1 MLESTMRI
9 LLAVALTLLT
19 AVASASAQSLSPA
32 NRDRARVE
40 NRLGWEQMRGEK
52 FEQAIKHFQ
61 AAIEINPEY
70 EMPFYGLGRA
80 HMALKQY
87 VSAISALSR
96 CRDLY
101 QAQVGRQFSNQQDA
115 QRYRADRIT
124 ELDEM
129 IRQVQSGPQ
138 TIQTQDQL
146 RQLQEQKRQVQDII
160 ARGANMSVTSAV
172 PAWVSLSLGSA
183 YFRSGKLG
191 DAEREYKATIEA
203 DSKSGEAYNNLAVVY
218 LETGRIAEAEAAL
231 GNAKKVGFRVNPQ
244 LEQAIK
250 DKKNTRP

>member
-1 MLESTMRI
+1 MRSE
-9 LLAVALTLLT
+9 T
-19 AVASASAQSLSPA
+19 
-32 NRDRARVE
+32 
-40 NRLGWEQMRGEK
+40 
-52 FEQAIKHFQ
+52 FEQAVKHFQ
-61 AAIEINPEY
+61 AAIEINPEF

-101 QAQVGRQFSNQQDA
+101 RAQVGRQFSNQQDA

-124 ELDEM
+124 EYDEM
-129 IRQVQSGPQ
+129 IRQVQAGPQ

-146 RQLQEQKRQVQDII
+146 RQLQEQKRQLQDII
-160 ARGANMSVTSAV
+160 ARGANMSIASAV

-183 YFRSGKLG
+183 YFRSGKL
-191 DAEREYKATIEA
+191 DEAEREYKATIEA
-203 DSKSGEAYNNLAVVY
+203 DRKSGEAYSNLAVVY

-231 GNAKKVGFRVNPQ
+231 KDAKKSGFKVNPQ

-250 DKKNTRP
+250 DKKATRH

>member
-1 MLESTMRI
+1 MRM
-9 LLAVALTLLT
+9 LLAVALTMLALVPVT
-19 AVASASAQSLSPA
+19 SAQSLSPA
-32 NRDRARVE
+32 DHDRARVQ

-52 FEQAIKHFQ
+52 FEQALKHFQ
-61 AAIEINPEY
+61 AAIEINPEF

-101 QAQVGRQFSNQQDA
+101 VAQVGRQFSTQQDA

-146 RQLQEQKRQVQDII
+146 RQLQEQKRQLQGII
-160 ARGANMSVTSAV
+160 ARGANMSVTTAV

-183 YFRSGKLG
+183 YFRSGRLA

-203 DSKSGEAYNNLAVVY
+203 DRKSGEAYSNLAVVY

-231 GNAKKVGFRVNPQ
+231 KDAKKSGFKVNPQ

-250 DKKNTRP
+250 DKKATRH

>member
-1 MLESTMRI
+1 MRM
-9 LLAVALTLLT
+9 LLAVALTMLALVPVT
-19 AVASASAQSLSPA
+19 SAQSLSPA
-32 NRDRARVE
+32 DHDRARVQ

-52 FEQAIKHFQ
+52 FEQARKHFQ
-61 AAIEINPEY
+61 AAIEINPEF

-101 QAQVGRQFSNQQDA
+101 VAQVGRQFSTQQDA

-160 ARGANMSVTSAV
+160 ARGANMSVTTA
-172 PAWVSLSLGSA
+172 VSLPPA
-183 YFRSGKLG
+183 
-191 DAEREYKATIEA
+191 
-203 DSKSGEAYNNLAVVY
+203 
-218 LETGRIAEAEAAL
+218 
-231 GNAKKVGFRVNPQ
+231 
-244 LEQAIK
+244 
-250 DKKNTRP
+250 

>member
-1 MLESTMRI
+1 MRT
-9 LLAVALTLLT
+9 LAAVALTMLALVPVT
-19 AVASASAQSLSPA
+19 SAQSLSPA
-32 NRDRARVE
+32 DHDRARVQ

-52 FEQAIKHFQ
+52 FEQARKHFQ
-61 AAIEINPEY
+61 AAIEINPEF

-101 QAQVGRQFSNQQDA
+101 VAQVGRQFSTQQDA

-146 RQLQEQKRQVQDII
+146 RQLQEQKRQLQDII
-160 ARGANMSVTSAV
+160 ARGANMSVTTAV

-183 YFRSGKLG
+183 YFRSGRLA

-203 DSKSGEAYNNLAVVY
+203 DRKSGEAYSNLAVVY

-231 GNAKKVGFRVNPQ
+231 KDAKKSGFKVNPQ

-250 DKKNTRP
+250 DKKATRH

>member
-1 MLESTMRI
+1 MLESTMRTVI
-9 LLAVALTLLT
+9 AVALTLLT
-19 AVASASAQSLSPA
+19 LVPLTAAQSLAPA
-32 NRDRARVE
+32 DRDRARAQ
-40 NRLGWEQMRGEK
+40 NRLGWEQMRGEH
-52 FEQAIKHFQ
+52 FEQAIKYFQ
-61 AAIEINPEY
+61 AAIEINPEF

-80 HMALKQY
+80 HMSLKQY

-101 QAQVGRQFSNQQDA
+101 VAQVGRQFSNQQDA
-115 QRYRADRIT
+115 QRSRADRIT

-160 ARGANMSVTSAV
+160 ARGGNMSVEASV

-183 YFRSGKLG
+183 YFRSGKLA
-191 DAEREYKATIEA
+191 DAEREYKATIES
-203 DSKSGEAYNNLAVVY
+203 DRKSGEALSNLAVVY
-218 LETGRIAEAEAAL
+218 LETGRFTEAEAAL
-231 GNAKKVGFRVNPQ
+231 KDAKKTGFKVNPQ

-250 DKKNTRP
+250 DKKTP

>member
-1 MLESTMRI
+1 MLEWTMRT
-9 LLAVALTLLT
+9 LLAFALLLSAVVA
-19 AVASASAQSLSPA
+19 VPSAQSVSPA
-32 NRDRARVE
+32 DRDKARAY
-40 NRLGWEQMRGEK
+40 NRLGWEQMRAEK

-61 AAIEINPEY
+61 SAIETNPEY

-101 QAQVGRQFSNQQDA
+101 VAQVGRQFSTQQDA

-129 IRQVQSGPQ
+129 IRQVQTGPQ

-146 RQLQEQKRQVQDII
+146 RQLLEQKRQLQDII
-160 ARGANMSVTSAV
+160 SRGSNMSVTVAV

-183 YFRSGKLG
+183 YFRSGKLA
-191 DAEREYKATIEA
+191 DAEREYKAAIEA
-203 DSKSGEAYNNLAVVY
+203 DRRAGEAYSNLAVVY
-218 LETGRIAEAEAAL
+218 LETGRIAEADAAL
-231 GNAKKVGFRVNPQ
+231 KDAKKAGFKVNPQ

-250 DKKNTRP
+250 ERKGSR

>member
-1 MLESTMRI
+1 MRALLAAAAI
-9 LLAVALTLLT
+9 LLTFVPGP
-19 AVASASAQSLSPA
+19 SAQSLSPA
-32 NRDRARVE
+32 SRDKARAE
-40 NRLGWEQMRGEK
+40 NRLGWEQMRSEK
-52 FEQAIKHFQ
+52 FEQAVKHFQ
-61 AAIEINPEY
+61 AAIAINPEF

-101 QAQVGRQFSNQQDA
+101 RAQVGRQFSSQQDA

-160 ARGANMSVTSAV
+160 ARGANMSIAAAV

-183 YFRSGKLG
+183 YFRSGQLD
-191 DAEREYKATIEA
+191 DAELEYKATIDA
-203 DSKSGEAYNNLAVVY
+203 DGKSGEAYNNLAVVY
-218 LETGRIAEAEAAL
+218 LETGRIADADAAL
-231 GNAKKVGFRVNPQ
+231 ANAKKVGFRVNPQ
-244 LEQAIK
+244 LEQAIRE
-250 DKKNTRP
+250 KKPATRP

>member
-1 MLESTMRI
+1 MRT
-9 LLAVALTLLT
+9 LLAVALTLVT
-19 AVASASAQSLSPA
+19 FVPAMSAQPSPTA
-32 NRDRARVE
+32 RDQARAQ
-40 NRLGWEQMRGEK
+40 NRLGWEQMRREK
-52 FEQAIKHFQ
+52 FEEAVKHFQ
-61 AAIEINPEY
+61 AAIEINPEF

-96 CRDLY
+96 CQALY
-101 QAQVGRQFSNQQDA
+101 RAQVGRQFSSQQDA
-115 QRYRADRIT
+115 QRYRADRII
-124 ELDEM
+124 EIDEM

-160 ARGANMSVTSAV
+160 ARGNNISIGSGV

-183 YFRSGKLG
+183 YFRAGKLA
-191 DAEREYKATIEA
+191 DAEREYKATIDA
-203 DSKSGEAYNNLAVVY
+203 DGRSGEAYNNLAVVY
-218 LETGRIAEAEAAL
+218 LETNRIAEAEAAL
-231 GNAKKVGFRVNPQ
+231 ANAKKVGFRVNPQ

-250 DKKNTRP
+250 EKKATSRP

>member
-1 MLESTMRI
+1 MRM
-9 LLAVALTLLT
+9 LLAVALTMLALVPVT
-19 AVASASAQSLSPA
+19 SAQSLSPA
-32 NRDRARVE
+32 DHDRARVQ

-52 FEQAIKHFQ
+52 FEQALKHFQ
-61 AAIEINPEY
+61 AAIEINPEF

-101 QAQVGRQFSNQQDA
+101 VAQVGRQFSTQQDA

-146 RQLQEQKRQVQDII
+146 RQLQEQKRQLQDII
-160 ARGANMSVTSAV
+160 ARGANMSVTTAV

-183 YFRSGKLG
+183 YFRSGRLA

-203 DSKSGEAYNNLAVVY
+203 DRKSGEAYSNLAVVY

-231 GNAKKVGFRVNPQ
+231 KDAKKSGFKVNPQ

-250 DKKNTRP
+250 DKKATRH

>member
-1 MLESTMRI
+1 MHT

-19 AVASASAQSLSPA
+19 FVPVTSAQPLSPA
-32 NRDRARVE
+32 DHDRARVQ
-40 NRLGWEQMRGEK
+40 NRLGWEQMRSER
-52 FEQAIKHFQ
+52 FEQAVKHFQ
-61 AAIEINPEY
+61 AAIEINPEF

-101 QAQVGRQFSNQQDA
+101 RAQVGRQFSNQQDA

-124 ELDEM
+124 EYDEM
-129 IRQVQSGPQ
+129 IRQVQAGPQ

-146 RQLQEQKRQVQDII
+146 RQLQEQKRQLQDII
-160 ARGANMSVTSAV
+160 ARGANMSIASAV

-183 YFRSGKLG
+183 YFRSGKL
-191 DAEREYKATIEA
+191 DEAEREYKATIEA
-203 DSKSGEAYNNLAVVY
+203 DRKSGEAYSNLAVVY

-231 GNAKKVGFRVNPQ
+231 KDAKKSGFKVNPQ

-250 DKKNTRP
+250 DKKATRH

>member
-1 MLESTMRI
+1 MRT
-9 LLAVALTLLT
+9 LAAVALTMLALVPVT
-19 AVASASAQSLSPA
+19 SAQSLSPA
-32 NRDRARVE
+32 DHDRARVQ

-52 FEQAIKHFQ
+52 FEQALKHFQ
-61 AAIEINPEY
+61 AAIEINPEF

-101 QAQVGRQFSNQQDA
+101 VAQVGRQFSTQQDA

-160 ARGANMSVTSAV
+160 ARGANMSVTTAV

-183 YFRSGKLG
+183 YFRSGRLA

-203 DSKSGEAYNNLAVVY
+203 DRKSGEAYSNLAVVY

-231 GNAKKVGFRVNPQ
+231 KDAKKSGFKVNPQ

-250 DKKNTRP
+250 DKKATRH

>member
-1 MLESTMRI
+1 MRT
-9 LLAVALTLLT
+9 LAAVALTMLALVPVT
-19 AVASASAQSLSPA
+19 SAQSLSPA
-32 NRDRARVE
+32 DHDRARVQ

-52 FEQAIKHFQ
+52 FEQALKHFQ
-61 AAIEINPEY
+61 AAIEINPEF

-101 QAQVGRQFSNQQDA
+101 VAQVGRQFSTQQDA

-146 RQLQEQKRQVQDII
+146 RQLQEQKRQLQDII
-160 ARGANMSVTSAV
+160 ARGANMSVTTAV

-183 YFRSGKLG
+183 YFRSGRLA

-203 DSKSGEAYNNLAVVY
+203 DRKSGEAYSNLAVVY

-231 GNAKKVGFRVNPQ
+231 KDAKKSGFKVNPQ

-250 DKKNTRP
+250 DKKATRH

>member
-1 MLESTMRI
+1 MRT
-9 LLAVALTLLT
+9 LLAFALLLLALVA
-19 AVASASAQSLSPA
+19 VPSAQSVSPA
-32 NRDRARVE
+32 DRDKARAY
-40 NRLGWEQMRGEK
+40 NRLGWEQMRAEK

-61 AAIEINPEY
+61 SAIETNPEY

-101 QAQVGRQFSNQQDA
+101 VAQVGRQFSTQQDA

-138 TIQTQDQL
+138 TIQAQDQL

-160 ARGANMSVTSAV
+160 ARGNNMSVTVAV

-183 YFRSGKLG
+183 YFRSGKLA
-191 DAEREYKATIEA
+191 DAEREYNATIEA
-203 DSKSGEAYNNLAVVY
+203 DRKSGEAYSNLAVVY
-218 LETGRIAEAEAAL
+218 LESGRISDAEAAL
-231 GNAKKVGFRVNPQ
+231 ANAKKVGFRVNAQ
-244 LEQAIK
+244 LEQAIRERS
-250 DKKNTRP
+250 KK

>member
-1 MLESTMRI
+1 MRI
-9 LLAVALTLLT
+9 LLAVALTMLALVPVT
-19 AVASASAQSLSPA
+19 SAQSLSPA
-32 NRDRARVE
+32 DHDRARVQ

-52 FEQAIKHFQ
+52 FEQALKHFQ
-61 AAIEINPEY
+61 AAIEINPEF

-101 QAQVGRQFSNQQDA
+101 VAQVGRQFSTQQDA

-146 RQLQEQKRQVQDII
+146 RQLQEQKRQLQDII
-160 ARGANMSVTSAV
+160 ARGANMSVTTAV

-183 YFRSGKLG
+183 YFRSGRLA
-191 DAEREYKATIEA
+191 DAEREYKATVEA
-203 DSKSGEAYNNLAVVY
+203 DRKSGEAYSNLAVVY
-218 LETGRIAEAEAAL
+218 LETGRIADAEAAL
-231 GNAKKVGFRVNPQ
+231 TNARKAGFKVKPR

-250 DKKNTRP
+250 DKKSARP

>member
-1 MLESTMRI
+1 MRM
-9 LLAVALTLLT
+9 LLAVALTMLALVPVT
-19 AVASASAQSLSPA
+19 SAQSLSPA
-32 NRDRARVE
+32 DHDRARVQ

-52 FEQAIKHFQ
+52 FEQALKHCQ
-61 AAIEINPEY
+61 AAIEINPEF

-101 QAQVGRQFSNQQDA
+101 VAQVGRQFSTQQDA

-160 ARGANMSVTSAV
+160 ARGANMSVTTAV

-183 YFRSGKLG
+183 YFRSGRLA

-203 DSKSGEAYNNLAVVY
+203 DRKSGEAYSNLAVVY

-231 GNAKKVGFRVNPQ
+231 KDAKKSGFKVNPQ

-250 DKKNTRP
+250 DKKATRH

>member
-1 MLESTMRI
+1 MRM
-9 LLAVALTLLT
+9 LLAVALTMLALVPVT
-19 AVASASAQSLSPA
+19 SAQSLSPA
-32 NRDRARVE
+32 DHDRARVQ

-52 FEQAIKHFQ
+52 FEQARKHFQ
-61 AAIEINPEY
+61 AAIEINPEF

-101 QAQVGRQFSNQQDA
+101 VAQVGRQFSTQQDA

-146 RQLQEQKRQVQDII
+146 RQLQEQKRQLQDII
-160 ARGANMSVTSAV
+160 ARGANMSVTTAV

-183 YFRSGKLG
+183 YFRSGRLA

-203 DSKSGEAYNNLAVVY
+203 DRKSGEAYSNLAVVY

-231 GNAKKVGFRVNPQ
+231 KDAKKSGFKVNPQ

-250 DKKNTRP
+250 DKKATRH